1 MKKFF
6 LGALV
11 SYLFTYS
18 LGATYLLMK
27 GVKKNVWSFRNV
39 TYSIS

>member
-11 SYLFTYS
+11 SYLLTYS
-18 LGATYLLMK
+18 IGCTYLIMK
-27 GVKKNVWSFRNV
+27 GVKKNV
-39 TYSIS
+39 